1 VRAHS
6 DDAEVRV
13 LVVDDQALMRDGIAS
28 LLSLEHGISVVGT
41 AANGEEAVRQVAEL
55 QPDVVLMDVRMPV
68 MDGVAASAH
77 IRRDFADM
85 PILMLT
91 TFDDDALVLAALQA
105 GANGYL
111 LKDLPPADLAQAIR
125 SASHGIYQ
133 LDPTIAAKLIAARVQ
148 PTTAPPAALPG
159 RRVEELTER
168 ERDVLRL
175 VSTGATNREI
185 ADQLFIGEA
194 TVKSHISNILG
205 RLGLRDRTQAAM
217 YARDHGLS

>member
-1 VRAHS
+1 VRARS
-6 DDAEVRV
+6 EDAEVRV

-28 LLSLEHGISVVGT
+28 LLSLEGGITVVGT
-41 AANGEEAVRQVAEL
+41 AANGEEAVRQVVEL

-159 RRVEELTER
+159 RRVDELTER

-205 RLGLRDRTQAAM
+205 RLGLRDRTQAAV

>member
-1 VRAHS
+1 MAQRSLRSRHVPCIQQRIDAMN
-6 DDAEVRV
+6 DDSQTTGVRV
-13 LVVDDQALMRDGIAS
+13 LVVDDQALMRDGLAS
-28 LLSLEHGISVVGT
+28 LLSLEHGIAVAGT
-41 AANGEEAVRQVAEL
+41 ASNGEEAVQQVVAL
-55 QPDVVLMDVRMPV
+55 APDVILMDVRMPV
-68 MDGVAASAH
+68 LDGVAATVQ
-77 IRRDFADM
+77 IRRDFPDT

-148 PTTAPPAALPG
+148 LTTAPPAALPG

-175 VSTGATNREI
+175 VSTG
-185 ADQLFIGEA
+185 
-194 TVKSHISNILG
+194 
-205 RLGLRDRTQAAM
+205 
-217 YARDHGLS
+217 